1 MGGAPVAAGRQHERG
16 AAPASHLLHALPV
29 AAALSRPVALAASRT
44 LPVEDALAPL
54 LPEGGLRRG
63 SVLAVDGATAATSV
77 ALALV
82 GAASRRGSWVAAL
95 GMPRL
100 GIVAA
105 AQLGVDLER
114 LVLVPLGSGKAGGGP
129 AGGRP
134 AGGRP
139 AGGVP
144 AGGVQ
149 WPVVAAALLEGVD
162 VLLLRLPGRVR
173 TADARRL
180 VARARERGAVLVVVG
195 DRPAWPEAS
204 DLTLT
209 VEAARWEGLGCGHGY
224 LQARLVEVTAVGRR
238 GAARPRRARLWLP
251 GPDGQVAAVPS
262 DGAGRDAL
270 RPGVATLPGAGGRAG
285 AGPLPAAAVRS

>member
-114 LVLVPLGSGKAGGGP
+114 LVLVPLGAGQP
-129 AGGRP
+129 
-134 AGGRP
+134 
-139 AGGVP
+139 GGVRS
-144 AGGVQ
+144 GGVQ
-149 WPVVAAALLEGVD
+149 WPVVAAALLEGVE

>member
-16 AAPASHLLHALPV
+16 AAPHLLHALPV

-114 LVLVPLGSGKAGGGP
+114 SVLVPLGAGQS
-129 AGGRP
+129 
-134 AGGRP
+134 
-139 AGGVP
+139 GGVRS
-144 AGGVQ
+144 GGAQ

>member
-1 MGGAPVAAGRQHERG
+1 MGGVPVAAGRQHERG
-16 AAPASHLLHALPV
+16 AAPAPPPLHALPV

-44 LPVEDALAPL
+44 LPVEDVLAPL

-114 LVLVPLGSGKAGGGP
+114 FVLVPLGGGQSGGAQSGG
-129 AGGRP
+129 A
-134 AGGRP
+134 
-139 AGGVP
+139 
-144 AGGVQ
+144 Q
-149 WPVVAAALLEGVD
+149 WPVVAAALLEGVE

-173 TADARRL
+173 AVDACRL

-224 LQARLVEVTAVGRR
+224 LQARLVDVTAVGRR

-251 GPDGQVAAVPS
+251 GSDGRVAAVLS

-270 RPGVATLPGAGGRAG
+270 RPGVATLPVAG
-285 AGPLPAAAVRS
+285 ALPVAAAVGS